1 MVTTKAATE
10 QQQMS
15 RTGGQETFQQAA
27 QQAKITTTTTTTN
40 YKAKARQFSETIKA
54 RMKNQVTKEEEVEK
68 RIQSEQAILMIHC
81 NEQKHKLK
89 KFLQL
94 SKQLQKPKD
103 EKKIKELLLILK
115 ETSKPLPYSVIKEL
129 KMLEM
134 MNSPYS

>member
-10 QQQMS
+10 QHQMS

-27 QQAKITTTTTTTN
+27 QQAKTTTTTTN
-40 YKAKARQFSETIKA
+40 YKAKAREFSETIKA

-103 EKKIKELLLILK
+103 EKKIKELL
-115 ETSKPLPYSVIKEL
+115 
-129 KMLEM
+129 
-134 MNSPYS
+134 

>member
-103 EKKIKELLLILK
+103 EKKIKELL
-115 ETSKPLPYSVIKEL
+115 
-129 KMLEM
+129 
-134 MNSPYS
+134 

>member
-1 MVTTKAATE
+1 
-10 QQQMS
+10 
-15 RTGGQETFQQAA
+15 
-27 QQAKITTTTTTTN
+27 
-40 YKAKARQFSETIKA
+40 
-54 RMKNQVTKEEEVEK
+54 MKNQVTKEEEVEK
-68 RIQSEQAILMIHC
+68 RIQSEQAIQMIHC